1 MKKLLFAIGCITA
14 MALMT
19 SCTTD
24 NIEEPESIT
33 TKNNPEILSSE
44 VIDSTTVT
52 NFDEYDH
59 GKYDKDKV
67 KG

>member
-1 MKKLLFAIGCITA
+1 MKKPIFAMCCIAA

-24 NIEEPESIT
+24 NIEEPESMT
-33 TKNNPEILSSE
+33 VKNNPETLSAQ

-59 GKYDKDKV
+59 GKLDKDKV
-67 KG
+67 KE